1 MQRKKRGPKMGVERI
16 ARTTHPRSAQTY
28 RRLCYFSAVAG
39 GSPCMAMA
47 ARCMDVIR
55 GLSQILRYPTRR
67 ETVMRCWECDL
78 AGGVVAGATMQVRLG
93 YLTLY
98 LEAEMHCVLQGLPA

>member
-1 MQRKKRGPKMGVERI
+1 MGVERI
-16 ARTTHPRSAQTY
+16 ARTIHPRSAQTY

-39 GSPCMAMA
+39 GSPCITMA

-55 GLSQILRYPTRR
+55 GCRRYRGHQKRR
-67 ETVMRCWECDL
+67 ESVMGRCWECNL
-78 AGGVVAGATMQVRLG
+78 GGGVVAGATMQVRLG

>member
-1 MQRKKRGPKMGVERI
+1 
-16 ARTTHPRSAQTY
+16 
-28 RRLCYFSAVAG
+28 
-39 GSPCMAMA
+39 
-47 ARCMDVIR
+47 
-55 GLSQILRYPTRR
+55 
-67 ETVMRCWECDL
+67 MRCWECDL